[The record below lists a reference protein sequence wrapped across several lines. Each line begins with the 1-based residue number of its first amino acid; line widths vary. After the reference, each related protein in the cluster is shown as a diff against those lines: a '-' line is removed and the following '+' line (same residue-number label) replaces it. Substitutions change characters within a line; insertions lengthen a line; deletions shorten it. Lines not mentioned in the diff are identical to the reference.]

1 MFLRTVTP
9 GWQRLSAQSA
19 LPAPIA
25 TRLRETMAQV
35 MTNPDVLRT
44 FEASGSLVAYQ
55 DAPQFADFVASDSAR
70 LIAEVK
76 EIGTGGIGSCRVLT
90 FCCWSRT
97 CPRLID

>member
-1 MFLRTVTP
+1 MRTVTP

-25 TRLRETMAQV
+25 TGLREAMAQV
-35 MTNPDVLRT
+35 MTNPDMLRT

-55 DAPQFADFVASDSAR
+55 DAPQFADFVASESAR

-76 EIGTGGIGSCRVLT
+76 EIGTVE
-90 FCCWSRT
+90 
-97 CPRLID
+97 